1 MSSNV
6 GYRKRKGDALAVPAK
21 KARIGGQV
29 PMLRPRIVR
38 PLDAPKAGDR
48 TFTLSR
54 LVHTTDTLVCSEAV
68 GDATGYQGQGSL
80 LFSLNRLPN
89 YAAWTACFDEYRIL
103 KCEVEFQP
111 RWNTTGSAGTAVNHH
126 IIGWFPI
133 DSANAQLAAGGS
145 EAQFINKVGYR
156 QFPFND
162 KSVKTTVYPSPELG
176 AINLTNT
183 NPVIGE
189 PSTWLSTTT
198 PTTPHYGLMYRIY
211 SPQATSNDTLV
222 AGEIYVRYTIQFRQA
237 K

>member
-6 GYRKRKGDALAVPAK
+6 GYRKRKADAVGGASK
-21 KARIGGQV
+21 KARIGGQMS
-29 PMLRPRIVR
+29 MLRPRIVR

-48 TFTLSR
+48 TFMLSR
-54 LVHTTDTLVCSEAV
+54 LVHTTDTLVCSTPL
-68 GDATGYQGQGSL
+68 GDASGYQSTGQL
-80 LFSLNRLPN
+80 TFSLNQLPN
-89 YAAWTACFDEYRIL
+89 YAAWTACFDEYRIV

-126 IIGWFPI
+126 IVGFYPV
-133 DSANAQLAAGGS
+133 DSVVLPPTNA
-145 EAQFINKVGYR
+145 EAPYINKVGYR

-162 KSVKTTVYPSPELG
+162 KSITTTVYPSPELA

-183 NPVIGE
+183 DAVIGE
-189 PSTWLSTTT
+189 PSTWLRTALPS
-198 PTTPHYGLMYRIY
+198 TPHYGLVYRVY

-222 AGEIYVRYTIQFRQA
+222 AGEIYVRYHVQFRQA